1 MKDNDKIDSDKIIRR
16 EGLEMDHHMI
26 TTDPQQLTAPPQVD
40 QAAQEMKTNEMKK
53 KQKRFRM
60 FGIGSFLYALFY
72 TFCLYRNASGITYP
86 FFAGG
91 TLLFFGYFIK
101 KSESSSADGNR
112 GQTKAHINKIFLMA
126 SITAAGSLNCTTDS
140 GVLIFFNKLLMIV
153 LLCVLFLQCWHDLT
167 GWSVTAYIKGGM
179 MMLFGGI
186 ANTIA
191 PICDVAAC
199 WQLRRRDREKDGRTE
214 RSANGRRLVR
224 SVGIG
229 LLIVFPMAML
239 KIGRASC
246 RERV

>member
-1 MKDNDKIDSDKIIRR
+1 MTMKDNDKIDSDKIIRR

-101 KSESSSADGNR
+101 
-112 GQTKAHINKIFLMA
+112 
-126 SITAAGSLNCTTDS
+126 
-140 GVLIFFNKLLMIV
+140 
-153 LLCVLFLQCWHDLT
+153 
-167 GWSVTAYIKGGM
+167 
-179 MMLFGGI
+179 
-186 ANTIA
+186 
-191 PICDVAAC
+191 
-199 WQLRRRDREKDGRTE
+199 
-214 RSANGRRLVR
+214 
-224 SVGIG
+224 
-229 LLIVFPMAML
+229 
-239 KIGRASC
+239 IGRAH
-246 RERV
+246 V